1 MKSDQK
7 NKGILINLKVV
18 LDKKNMTKKELA
30 KKMNTS
36 IGVVNRYYYNKI
48 IMPNSNMICRMC
60 RVLNCNISDL
70 LTFKESN
77 IEYENNKTSY

>member
-36 IGVVNRYYYNKI
+36 IGVVNRYYSIK
-48 IMPNSNMICRMC
+48 
-60 RVLNCNISDL
+60 
-70 LTFKESN
+70 KQ
-77 IEYENNKTSY
+77 YENLVIRINTGLITLYQGRNQSIYY

>member
-1 MKSDQK
+1 
-7 NKGILINLKVV
+7 
-18 LDKKNMTKKELA
+18 
-30 KKMNTS
+30 MNTS